1 MYKDKIVNGIRSLR
15 QEMSNKM
22 GLPFQNI
29 LPKEI
34 YAHILAYNLVRSL
47 MWDAAISYNQLPLRL
62 SLKGALQHLSV
73 FAPLISVLPT
83 PVAQTLYLHLL
94 RAMAETLPNRPYRV
108 EPRRKKR
115 RPKSYGWLQQP
126 RDELKDKLKKE
137 LAA

>member
-108 EPRRKKR
+108 EPRRKKNAPNPMAGFSNPVMNLR
-115 RPKSYGWLQQP
+115 IN
-126 RDELKDKLKKE
+126 LKRS
-137 LAA
+137 